1 MRLCMLATA
10 LLVLAAC
17 ANPSY
22 EPSSARADL
31 EAAGLTA
38 VQAECV
44 TQGLDGSFSERRLDS
59 RETPSTREQ
68 ERFAEILDECG
79 VDAE

>member
-1 MRLCMLATA
+1 MRRRMLVTA

-22 EPSSARADL
+22 QPRSACAAL

-44 TQGLDGSFSERRLDS
+44 TRGLEGSFSERRLDS
-59 RETPSTREQ
+59 RETPNTREQ

-79 VDAE
+79 VEAE